1 MSVRLAFSRSARA
14 PAMSLQQYSDGV
26 ERRLLASIADRDMG
40 AFEAFYRLYH
50 PRLLRFVS
58 RTGRVLEQA
67 EDLIQETLLLVWE
80 QPERFSGASKV
91 STWVFGIA
99 YKKVLKALSKA
110 SRRGADLD
118 IADMEEV
125 LGDPLADFSAR
136 AEAQDWLTR
145 ALRELSAEQRAVMDL
160 TFSHGMSYEDIALV
174 LDCPENTVKTRMF
187 HARRKLQAFA
197 DAQGA

>member
-1 MSVRLAFSRSARA
+1 
-14 PAMSLQQYSDGV
+14 MSLQQYSDGV
-26 ERRLLASIADRDMG
+26 ERRLLASIADRDMV
-40 AFEAFYRLYH
+40 AFETFYRLYH

-58 RTGRVLEQA
+58 RTGRVLEHA

-80 QPERFSGASKV
+80 QPGRFSGASKV

-145 ALRELSAEQRAVMDL
+145 ALGTLSAEQRAVMDL

-187 HARRKLQAFA
+187 HARQSSS
-197 DAQGA
+197 GPSWT

>member
-1 MSVRLAFSRSARA
+1 VPVRLAFSRPDRP
-14 PAMSLQQYSDGV
+14 PAMSLQQCADAV
-26 ERRLLASIADRDMG
+26 ERGLLASISTGDLA
-40 AFEAFYRLYH
+40 AFETFYRLYH

-80 QPERFSGASKV
+80 NPGRFTGASKV

-99 YKKVLKALSKA
+99 YKKMLKALSRA
-110 SRRGADLD
+110 ARRGADVD
-118 IADMEEV
+118 IADMEEI
-125 LGDPLADFSAR
+125 LGDPMGDFSAR
-136 AEAQDWLTR
+136 AETRDWLDR
-145 ALRELSAEQRAVMDL
+145 ALGELSAEQRAVIDL